1 MANINLTYW
10 GLTGVKGTVTVD
22 EAILVDGLITA
33 IATDEGLDTNY
44 YVVSKLDDPS
54 KSSYYYSDSSTTIN
68 TIGIT
73 NGSVLLCTP
82 NQTGSKE
89 QRQIQKLD
97 IAQRK
102 RQGGPADDSSV
113 DVPYYRILNEYDR
126 DSLPTKYVG
135 NTTVDNANP
144 AGLIPGRP
152 WTGIYTTPPAAPFT
166 NPTLTVGSAV
176 TTVAQSPFAGGGN
189 SYSFIS
195 STNSYIQAPA
205 SADWA
210 MGTGDFTVEWFG
222 YQTTLAQFQRVFT
235 VGDYPSIDFG
245 VSIESGT
252 FYFWSGGDA
261 DTDYSSASATT
272 TNTWYHWAVVRSGT
286 TLSVYRDGTLRG
298 TTVSN
303 TDNINDSL
311 TPFVVGNTNTYAT
324 NAAFVGYITNFR
336 LVKGL
341 AVYTGNF
348 TKPTSALTATASAN
362 PYGGSNTAAISAGF
376 TKLLLV
382 P

>member
-1 MANINLTYW
+1 MATINYW
-10 GLTGVKGTVTVD
+10 GLTSSKDTVTVD
-22 EAILVDGLITA
+22 LTTDTFDTLITA
-33 IATDEGLDTNY
+33 IATDEGLSTEY
-44 YVVSKLDDPS
+44 YTVTLQRDPS
-54 KSSYYYSDSSTTIN
+54 IGDIVYGDSSTPLDDAS
-68 TIGIT
+68 IGMLDGDTVI
-73 NGSVLLCTP
+73 CTP
-82 NQTGSKE
+82 NQRGSKE
-89 QRQIQKLD
+89 ERQVQKLE
-97 IAQRK
+97 IAAVK
-102 RQGGPADDSSV
+102 RTATGRPAV
-113 DVPYYRILNEYDR
+113 YDR
-126 DSLPTKYVG
+126 DALPTKYVG
-135 NTTVDNANP
+135 NAVVDNANSG
-144 AGLIPGRP
+144 GLIEGRP
-152 WTGIYTTPPAAPFT
+152 WSSVAPFS
-166 NPTLTVGSAV
+166 NPTLTIGSAV
-176 TTVAQSPFAGGGN
+176 TTAAVSPFAGGGN

-195 STNSYIQAPA
+195 STNSYIQVPA

-210 MGTGDFTVEWFG
+210 VGTGDFTVEWFG

-235 VGDYPSIDFG
+235 VGDYPAIDFG

-286 TLSVYRDGTLRG
+286 TLNVYRNGTLRG
-298 TTVSN
+298 TAVSN

-348 TKPTSALTATASAN
+348 TTPTSALTATAGAN
-362 PYGGSNTAAISAGF
+362 PYGGSNTQSIGSGF

>member
-22 EAILVDGLITA
+22 EAVLVDGLITA

-135 NTTVDNANP
+135 NTVVDNANP
-144 AGLIPGRP
+144 AGLLPGRP
-152 WTGIYTTPPAAPFT
+152 WTGVLTAPT
-166 NPTLTVGSAV
+166 
-176 TTVAQSPFAGGGN
+176 
-189 SYSFIS
+189 
-195 STNSYIQAPA
+195 
-205 SADWA
+205 
-210 MGTGDFTVEWFG
+210 
-222 YQTTLAQFQRVFT
+222 VFT
-235 VGDYPSIDFG
+235 TNLVLNLDPESTSSYPG
-245 VSIESGT
+245 
-252 FYFWSGGDA
+252 
-261 DTDYSSASATT
+261 
-272 TNTWYHWAVVRSGT
+272 SGT
-286 TLSVYRDGTLRG
+286 TWFDIAGTAQNLALVGSPTFTNTTPKYFTFNG
-298 TTVSN
+298 TTQRATGTDTGVISTTAYTKSAWFYLNGYQDNNIFSGDGHFIYMGPQASIDKKIYCGHADWGSFTAFPSVATINLSTWYNVTLTFSTANGMTLYINGVQDSTYTVLKTAHPGTGTVS
-303 TDNINDSL
+303 
-311 TPFVVGNTNTYAT
+311 VGAY
-324 NAAFVGYITNFR
+324 V
-336 LVKGL
+336 
-341 AVYTGNF
+341 TGNLL
-348 TKPTSALTATASAN
+348 KGRVGKVLAYNAELTAAQVLQNFNATKAT
-362 PYGGSNTAAISAGF
+362 YG
-376 TKLLLV
+376 L
-382 P
+382 